1 MILSTQQEVLNYIPQ
16 REPIVMVSALV
27 SASKKGIET
36 EVVVCSDN
44 MFVIDKKWVSAY
56 GVLEHIAQSYA
67 LAHSYINK
75 DSGIGLIGRVKNL
88 KVEMNA
94 EILKPIK
101 STITILHDMGSTVL
115 IKANAEQENKNILS
129 CEMYLHFNN

>member
-1 MILSTQQEVLNYIPQ
+1 MVISTLQEILNYIPQ
-16 REPIVMVSALV
+16 RDPIIMVNALV
-27 SASKKGIET
+27 SVSQKNIET
-36 EVVVCSDN
+36 MVTVVPNN
-44 MFVIDKKWVSAY
+44 MFVINKHIVSSY

>member
-16 REPIVMVSALV
+16 REPIVMVNALV